1 MRNINYPKLMKIIV
15 LLCLLTAGPGLYAVD
30 VEFPLIQSIA
40 YFPYSEHHTLGK
52 GDFSLSLDMFYSN
65 VYMYDF
71 QRTTINDMET
81 WSTILGFRYG
91 ISNRVTLELY
101 YRTMVVYGG
110 VMDKLI
116 IDFHKLFG
124 MTEGG
129 RNDYPRNRVN
139 YRYKDIFSYD
149 KSLFTQAPLVLGMV
163 GNLYRAGN
171 FSINGRAAVGIPVA
185 PKPGFSSSKPFYTA
199 GVIFSYQKKNGKLS
213 IDFSNH
219 ISFFTKPTW
228 LFKEDLRGNI
238 FLSDLRVNYRKV
250 FGGLGYRG
258 TPFKTGDL
266 SNNAYLIYIGFKF
279 LKHFEFSMVEEFPP
293 VDTTP
298 DVSFNLKIQVLSLLA
313 PRYFR

>member
-1 MRNINYPKLMKIIV
+1 MRNKNCFKLIKNIA
-15 LLCLLTAGPGLYAVD
+15 LLSLLAACSGLYAVD
-30 VEFPLIQSIA
+30 VEFPLVQSMA
-40 YFPYSEHHTLGK
+40 YFPYSDNHILAK
-52 GDFSLSLDMFYSN
+52 RDFSLSLDMFYSN
-65 VYMYDF
+65 VYMYDY

-81 WSTILGFRYG
+81 WSNIIGARYG
-91 ISNRVTLELY
+91 FSNRLTIELY

-116 IDFHKLFG
+116 VDFHKLFG

-129 RNDYPRNRVN
+129 RKDYPRNHVN

-149 KSLFTQAPLVLGMV
+149 GNLFTQSPLVLGVV

-171 FSINGRAAVGIPVA
+171 FTINGRTAVGLPLA

-199 GVIFSYQKKNGKLS
+199 GVILSYKKKKSKFS

-219 ISFFTKPTW
+219 IS
-228 LFKEDLRGNI
+228 LFKKPAWPGNEDLRNYI
-238 FLSDLRVNYRKV
+238 FLSDLKVNYRRI
-250 FGGLGYRG
+250 FGGLGYRS

-266 SNNAYLIYIGFKF
+266 SNNAYLIYIGFRF

-298 DVSFNLKIQVLSLLA
+298 DVSFNLKIRLFESKH
-313 PRYFR
+313 Y

>member
-1 MRNINYPKLMKIIV
+1 MRNKNCLKLMRNIV
-15 LLCLLTAGPGLYAVD
+15 LLSLLAAGPGLYAVD
-30 VEFPLIQSIA
+30 VEFPLIQSMA
-40 YFPYSEHHTLGK
+40 YFPYSDHHTLDK
-52 GDFSLSLDMFYSN
+52 GGFSLSLDMFYSN
-65 VYMYDF
+65 VYMYDY

-81 WSTILGFRYG
+81 WSNIIAARYG
-91 ISNRVTLELY
+91 FSNRVTVELY
-101 YRTMVVYGG
+101 YRTTVVYGG

-116 IDFHKLFG
+116 VDFHKLFG

-129 RNDYPRNRVN
+129 RKDYPRNRVN

-149 KSLFTQAPLVLGMV
+149 ESMFIQAPLILGVV
-163 GNLYRAGN
+163 GNLYRTAN
-171 FSINGRAAVGIPVA
+171 FSINSRAAVGVPLA

-199 GVIFSYQKKNGKLS
+199 GVIVSYKKKNSKLS

-219 ISFFTKPTW
+219 ISFFKKPVW
-228 LFKEDLRGNI
+228 LDKEDLRGNI
-238 FLSDLRVNYRKV
+238 FLSDLRVNYRKI
-250 FGGLGYRG
+250 FGGLGYRS

-298 DVSFNLKIQVLSLLA
+298 DVSFNLKIRL
-313 PRYFR
+313 FEM